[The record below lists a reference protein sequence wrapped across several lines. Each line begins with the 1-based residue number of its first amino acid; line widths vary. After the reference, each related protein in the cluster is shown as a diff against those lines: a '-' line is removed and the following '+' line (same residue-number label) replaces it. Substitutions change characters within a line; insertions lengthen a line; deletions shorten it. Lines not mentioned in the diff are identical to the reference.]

1 MIAIILAGGSG
12 TRFWPLS
19 RQDHPKQLLNLW
31 GERAMIGE
39 TAERLAGYT
48 SREKILVISGPHLAA
63 AIREALPEIPADN
76 QIIEPEPRNTAP
88 AIALAAAWAAHRFGD
103 EVVGVFPSDHYIGR
117 VRAFYRSLEVAEGSA
132 QEGGIVTLG
141 LAPTRPETGYG
152 YIQCAQPPDEDL
164 RPLPVARFVEKPNI
178 ETALEYLASGDYL
191 WNSGMFFFRPSVL
204 FDEIKT
210 HLPALHEHLTAI
222 RQALG
227 TPQQDQ
233 VVHER
238 FAQMEKISIDYGV
251 MEKATWVKVVSAS
264 FAWSDVGHWAAIS
277 EVSPSDE
284 ANNVILGRVITHD
297 TSETVIYNTT
307 ERIIAVAGLDKLV
320 IVDTPDALLVLPK
333 ERAQDVRIL
342 VEKLRLMGHDEV
354 L

>member
-1 MIAIILAGGSG
+1 MIATILAGGSG

-48 SREKILVISGPHLAA
+48 SRDKILVISGPHLAD
-63 AIREALPEIPADN
+63 AIRDALPEIAAN
-76 QIIEPEPRNTAP
+76 NHVIEPEPRNTAP
-88 AIALAAAWAAHRFGD
+88 AIALAAAFSDHRFGD
-103 EVVGVFPSDHYIGR
+103 EVMGIFPSDHYIGR
-117 VRAFYRSLEVAEGSA
+117 AKAFYRALKCAEAAAS
-132 QEGGIVTLG
+132 EGGIVTLG
-141 LAPTRPETGYG
+141 ITPTRPETGYG
-152 YIQCAQPPDEDL
+152 YIHCATIPDEDL
-164 RPLPVARFVEKPNI
+164 QALVVANFVEKPDMK
-178 ETALEYLASGDYL
+178 TALSYLASGDYL

-204 FDEIKT
+204 FAEIKA
-210 HLPALHEHLTAI
+210 HLPNLHTHIQAI
-222 RQALG
+222 REALG
-227 TPQQDQ
+227 TPAQDEAIKT
-233 VVHER
+233 H

-251 MEKATWVKVVSAS
+251 MEKARDVKVVPAN

-277 EVSPSDE
+277 EVKPSDE
-284 ANNVILGRVITHD
+284 ANNVIMGKAITHD
-297 TSETVIYNTT
+297 TFETVIYNTT
-307 ERIIAVAGLDKLV
+307 DRVIAVSGLDNIV

-342 VEKLRLMGHDEV
+342 VEKLRKMGHDDV